1 MWFIISTKTKLINC
15 YSVICASCSWVL
27 EKVVTYRTWIH
38 WSFIGQ
44 NRPKLS
50 LLHNCLKIELMG
62 RKLDFKELSSPTPFF
77 HEAAELLAN
86 FQLIRTS
93 FDTNLWNLKEIT
105 WNAISENC
113 AELPFEQ
120 KRNSWKTKY
129 KNRNWHCLPYWLMAI
144 ALCSSF
150 DIWKD
155 LLSTCVSRYII
166 K

>member
-27 EKVVTYRTWIH
+27 EKVVTYSTWIH

-62 RKLDFKELSSPTPFF
+62 SKLDSKELSSPTPFF
-77 HEAAELLAN
+77 HEATELLAY

-93 FDTNLWNLKEIT
+93 FDTNLWNLNEDHVKC
-105 WNAISENC
+105 NSRNC
-113 AELPFEQ
+113 VELLFEQ
-120 KRNSWKTKY
+120 KRNSWKTTY
-129 KNRNWHCLPYWLMAI
+129 KNRTDI
-144 ALCSSF
+144 AYP
-150 DIWKD
+150 
-155 LLSTCVSRYII
+155 TC
-166 K
+166 